1 MSNLISI
8 IVNCYNSEDFLDRC
22 LESIKSQT
30 YENFEVIFWDN
41 CSTDKSQHIFNKYKS
56 EKFKYFRSEKKLPLY
71 EARNRAIEKAKG
83 NIIAFLDCDDWWDKD
98 LLKEREIF
106 YINDK
111 YTLCF
116 SNCYHYFEKNKKRK
130 IFINQPIQNGNL
142 LPLLS
147 SNYYVKISS
156 LMLKRDLIINKINIF
171 NKKYNIIGD
180 YELVMEL
187 SKYENFFYFEKPQ
200 VYISFHKNNFSSKN
214 RQMFYEE
221 YLDWY
226 KNVENDEQLKI
237 FKKIFY
243 RKLCHLRIIK
253 NVINRQVTLKDFKD
267 VLFIIPHLI
276 DKIKLFI
283 LLLLP
288 KKLIQYLFY

>member
-8 IVNCYNSEDFLDRC
+8 IVNCYNSEDFLNRC
-22 LESIKSQT
+22 LKSISSQT
-30 YENFEVIFWDN
+30 YKNFEVIFWDN
-41 CSTDKSQHIFNKYKS
+41 CSTDKSQYIFNNYKS
-56 EKFKYFRSEKKLPLY
+56 AKFKYFKSEKKLSLY
-71 EARNRAIEKAKG
+71 DARNRAVEKAKG
-83 NIIAFLDCDDWWDKD
+83 NIIAFLDCDDWWDKH
-98 LLKEREIF
+98 LLEEREVF
-106 YINDK
+106 YNNDK

-116 SNCYHYFEKNKKRK
+116 SNCYHHFEKNKKKK
-130 IFINQPIQNGNL
+130 IFINQPIKSGNL
-142 LPLLS
+142 LSLLS

-156 LMLKRDLIINKINIF
+156 LMIKKNLIINKRNIF

-180 YELVMEL
+180 YELVMKL

-200 VYISFHKNNFSSKN
+200 VYISFHKNNFSTKN

-226 KNVENDEQLKI
+226 EDIKNDEKLKK
-237 FKKIFY
+237 FKFFFY
-243 RKLCHLRIIK
+243 GKLCHLRIIK
-253 NVINRQVTLKDFKD
+253 NVINSQVTLTDFKD
-267 VLFIIPHLI
+267 ALFAVPNLM

-288 KKLIQYLFY
+288 KKLTQFLFY